1 MENRMSFIEI
11 EYRET
16 NKEWNM
22 ADLQAHNFYE
32 IYYLLKGERDIFIED
47 KIFTLHENSIVI
59 IPPFYMH
66 KTEGGPYQRINVYLS
81 EDLLE
86 GNERKFLSACSSILS
101 FELEPA
107 KRDVVLSLFHPFL
120 KEDNKEDILKKKYS
134 LSFAKTF
141 LYILQSSTLTPLI
154 YSPSISKNNS
164 NKAFILDIVAY
175 INTHFQEKISLDTL
189 KNQFFISKNTLC
201 KNFQQVMHCSV
212 MEYCSAVRLNEAKQ
226 LLLTTDKSIEDI
238 SDLCGYSSANYFSL
252 LFKSKTGLAPSNYRK
267 KK

>member
-32 IYYLLKGERDIFIED
+32 IYYLLKGERHIFIED

-86 GNERKFLSACSSILS
+86 GNERKFLSNCSSILS

-107 KRDVVLSLFHPFL
+107 KRDIILSLFHPFL
-120 KEDNKEDILKKKYS
+120 GQTDEGDILKKKYS

-141 LYILQSSTLTPLI
+141 LYILQSSTLTPLT

-175 INTHFQEKISLDTL
+175 INTHFQEKLSLDTL
-189 KNQFFISKNTLC
+189 KKQFFVSKNTLC

-252 LFKSKTGLAPSNYRK
+252 FFKSKTGLAPSNYRK
-267 KK
+267 KT

>member
-1 MENRMSFIEI
+1 MSFIEI

-107 KRDVVLSLFHPFL
+107 KRDIVLSLFHPFIGE
-120 KEDNKEDILKKKYS
+120 EDKDNILKKKYS
-134 LSFAKTF
+134 SHIHKLTF
-141 LYILQSSTLTPLI
+141 QLVVTEIYIIIFMFLTD
-154 YSPSISKNNS
+154 YK
-164 NKAFILDIVAY
+164 LDW
-175 INTHFQEKISLDTL
+175 
-189 KNQFFISKNTLC
+189 FFPW
-201 KNFQQVMHCSV
+201 M
-212 MEYCSAVRLNEAKQ
+212 
-226 LLLTTDKSIEDI
+226 
-238 SDLCGYSSANYFSL
+238 
-252 LFKSKTGLAPSNYRK
+252 
-267 KK
+267 

>member
-1 MENRMSFIEI
+1 MPFIEI

-16 NKEWNM
+16 NKEWTM

-32 IYYLLKGERDIFIED
+32 IYYLLKGERHIFIED

-86 GNERKFLSACSSILS
+86 GNERKFLSNCSYVLS

-107 KRDVVLSLFHPFL
+107 KRDIILSLFHPFL
-120 KEDNKEDILKKKYS
+120 GQTDEGDILKKKYS

-141 LYILQSSTLTPLI
+141 LYILQSSTLTPLT
-154 YSPSISKNNS
+154 YSPSISKNKS

-175 INTHFQEKISLDTL
+175 INTHFQEKLSLDTL
-189 KNQFFISKNTLC
+189 KKQFFVSKNTLC

-252 LFKSKTGLAPSNYRK
+252 FFKSKTGLAPSNYRK
-267 KK
+267 KT